1 MNKIALGFSAIQ
13 NLFMNTS
20 KSKRSKCQEMV
31 SVKPLNR
38 GFTLLEIIVAVSI
51 MGLLSVLV
59 FSSLNMAL
67 NSYDRGQE
75 RIQSEAISRALENH
89 MKRQIA
95 SLYPLVPSGGMGL
108 SEQGNNSGINN
119 PLIQLSTPDGSANQ
133 SQPPLLFYGQPESMT
148 FISVVPLVHVNSP
161 GLVIVRYGL
170 ARDEFGSL
178 YLGAMEMPYTGFESF
193 LMMTESP
200 QGKPLPI
207 IEGIE
212 RVEFSYYGF
221 DPVRQ
226 GFYWFQQ
233 WNGSEAMAVPSA
245 VRIEHGDSV
254 TFVQI
259 NAEYSPNTGVGR
271 SIRNILSQHPQ
282 LQGSIQ

>member
-1 MNKIALGFSAIQ
+1 MKTRNSNIKKNQSIESAD
-13 NLFMNTS
+13 S
-20 KSKRSKCQEMV
+20 SY
-31 SVKPLNR
+31 R

-51 MGLLSVLV
+51 MGLLAVLV
-59 FSSLNMAL
+59 FSSLRMAL
-67 NSYDRGQE
+67 NSYDRGQG
-75 RIQSEAISRALENH
+75 RIEAEAISRALENH

-95 SLYPLVPSGGMGL
+95 SLYPLVPSGGMGF
-108 SEQGNNSGINN
+108 SEQGNNAGINS
-119 PLIQLSTPDGSANQ
+119 PMIRLSTSDGSANRLQ
-133 SQPPLLFYGQPESMT
+133 QPVLFYGQPDSMT

-170 ARDEFGSL
+170 ARDEFGNL
-178 YLGAMEMPYTGFESF
+178 YLGAMELPYTGLESF
-193 LMMTESP
+193 LMMSESP

-207 IEGIE
+207 IEGVE

-226 GFYWFQQ
+226 SYSWYQH

-259 NAEYSPNTGVGR
+259 NAEYSPNTGAGR
-271 SIRNILSQHPQ
+271 SIRDILSQHPQ
-282 LQGSIQ
+282 LQGSIR

>member
-1 MNKIALGFSAIQ
+1 MKTRYSNNGKNRSIRSVASA
-13 NLFMNTS
+13 
-20 KSKRSKCQEMV
+20 
-31 SVKPLNR
+31 NR

-59 FSSLNMAL
+59 FSSLRMAL

-75 RIQSEAISRALENH
+75 RIEAEAISRALENH

-95 SLYPLVPSGGMGL
+95 SLFPLVPSAGMGFPQ
-108 SEQGNNSGINN
+108 QGDNAGLNS
-119 PLIQLSTPDGSANQ
+119 PMLQLSTPDGAANPIQ
-133 SQPPLLFYGQPESMT
+133 EPVLFYGLPDSMT

-170 ARDEFGSL
+170 ARDEFGNH
-178 YLGAMEMPYTGFESF
+178 YLGAMELPYTGIESF
-193 LMMTESP
+193 LMMSDSP

-207 IEGIE
+207 IEGVE
-212 RVEFSYYGF
+212 QVEFSYYGF

-226 GFYWFQQ
+226 MYSWYQQ
-233 WNGSEAMAVPSA
+233 WSGSEAMAVPSA
-245 VRIEHGDSV
+245 VRIKHGDSL

-259 NAEYSPNTGVGR
+259 NAEYSPNRGAGR

-282 LQGSIQ
+282 LQGSF

>member
-1 MNKIALGFSAIQ
+1 MC
-13 NLFMNTS
+13 T
-20 KSKRSKCQEMV
+20 KCQDMV
-31 SVKPLNR
+31 SAESLNR
-38 GFTLLEIIVAVSI
+38 GFTLLEIIVAISI

-75 RIQSEAISRALENH
+75 RIQAEAISRALENH

-95 SLYPLVPSGGMGL
+95 SLYPLVPTGGLSL
-108 SEQGNNSGINN
+108 SEQGNNTGINS
-119 PLIQLSTPDGSANQ
+119 PLIQLSTPDGSANRLQ
-133 SQPPLLFYGQPESMT
+133 QPLLFYGQPESMT

-170 ARDEFGSL
+170 ARDEFGNH
-178 YLGAMEMPYTGFESF
+178 YLGAMELPFTGLESF

-207 IEGIE
+207 IKDIE
-212 RVEFSYYGF
+212 RIEFSYYGF

-271 SIRNILSQHPQ
+271 SIRSILSQHPQ
-282 LQGSIQ
+282 LQGNIQ

>member
-1 MNKIALGFSAIQ
+1 MHTKKNMSNQRGLSGSCCSPQ
-13 NLFMNTS
+13 
-20 KSKRSKCQEMV
+20 
-31 SVKPLNR
+31 R
-38 GFTLLEIIVAVSI
+38 GFTLLEIVVAVAI

-59 FSSLNMAL
+59 FSSLRMAL

-75 RIQSEAISRALENH
+75 RIESEAISRALGNH

-95 SLYPLVPSGGMGL
+95 SLYPLVPDGGLGPL
-108 SEQGNNSGINN
+108 AQGDNSGININN
-119 PLIQLSTPDGSANQ
+119 PLLQLSSPDGSANRQ
-133 SQPPLLFYGQPESMT
+133 QQPLLFYGQPESMT
-148 FISVVPLVHVNSP
+148 FISVVPLVHVSSP

-170 ARDEFGSL
+170 ARDEHGNF
-178 YLGAMEMPYTGFESF
+178 YLGAMELPYTGFESF

-200 QGKPLPI
+200 PGKPLPI

-226 GFYWFQQ
+226 GFFWYPQ
-233 WNGSEAMAVPSA
+233 WNGSEAMAVPTA
-245 VRIEHGDSV
+245 VRIEHGDSI

-259 NAEYSPNTGVGR
+259 NAEYSPNVGVGR

-282 LQGSIQ
+282 LQGSF